1 MGAHES
7 AMIQVNF
14 NRSTE
19 FYFPGEHVSGE
30 IFFQNKLD
38 RLKVEEISIEIVGV
52 LAYKTTES
60 RSSTD
65 SNGSSTTEYYND
77 YHHVPFFTNR
87 VLLARSDGLQ
97 DKIILSR
104 GTHTWSFHFS
114 LVENLPLSSSSNVVA
129 YPHIKYYTQIVLLAD
144 HDSK

>member
-14 NRSTE
+14 NRLAE

-30 IFFQNKLD
+30 IFFQNKHD
-38 RLKVEEISIEIVGV
+38 RLKVEEIFIEIVDV

-97 DKIILSR
+97 
-104 GTHTWSFHFS
+104 
-114 LVENLPLSSSSNVVA
+114 
-129 YPHIKYYTQIVLLAD
+129 
-144 HDSK
+144 

>member
-1 MGAHES
+1 MGAHKS

-19 FYFPGEHVSGE
+19 FYFP
-30 IFFQNKLD
+30 
-38 RLKVEEISIEIVGV
+38 VEEIFIEIVGV

-65 SNGSSTTEYYND
+65 LNGNSTTEYYND

-104 GTHTWSFHFS
+104 GTYTWSFHFS

-129 YPHIKYYTQIVLLAD
+129 YPHIKYYTRIVLLAD